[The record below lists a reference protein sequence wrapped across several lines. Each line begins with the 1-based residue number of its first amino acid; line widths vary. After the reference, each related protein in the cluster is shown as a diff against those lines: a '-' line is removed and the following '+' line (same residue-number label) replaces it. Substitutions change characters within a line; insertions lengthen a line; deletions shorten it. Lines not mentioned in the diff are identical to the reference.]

1 MKWDWSAVER
11 LHAASSGWRLVT
23 LQALVLGSLIAFA
36 LGLVWAMAQRS
47 NLKVIS
53 WPVMV
58 VTEFIRNTPLLVQ
71 LFFLY
76 YVLPEWNVTFSAL
89 VTGVIGLGLHYSTYT
104 AEVYRAGI
112 DGVPVGQ
119 WEACTAL
126 SLPRTRTWSAVI
138 LPQAIRRVVPALGN
152 YVIAMLKDSPMIM
165 TIGALEMLGE
175 ARQFSDE
182 TFQPTEPVTVIGIVF
197 ILIAYP
203 ASLLMR
209 APGASTCPL
218 TAAPRRKPGTRPST
232 ALN

>member
-1 MKWDWSAVER
+1 MQWDWSAVADFMPR
-11 LHAASSGWRLVT
+11 FWDGVLLT
-23 LQALVLGSLIAFA
+23 LQALVLGSLIAFT
-36 LGLVWAMAQRS
+36 LGLFWAMAQRS
-47 NLKVIS
+47 SVKAIS
-53 WPVMV
+53 LPVTV

-76 YVLPEWNVTFSAL
+76 FVLPEWNVTFSAL

-112 DGVPVGQ
+112 DGVPDGQ

-152 YVIAMLKDSPMIM
+152 YVIAMLKDSPMIA
-165 TIGALEMLGE
+165 TIGALEMLGQ
-175 ARQFSDE
+175 ARQFSAE
-182 TFQPTEPVTVIGIVF
+182 TFQPTEPITVIGIAF

-209 APGASTCPL
+209 AL
-218 TAAPRRKPGTRPST
+218 ERR
-232 ALN
+232 LVH